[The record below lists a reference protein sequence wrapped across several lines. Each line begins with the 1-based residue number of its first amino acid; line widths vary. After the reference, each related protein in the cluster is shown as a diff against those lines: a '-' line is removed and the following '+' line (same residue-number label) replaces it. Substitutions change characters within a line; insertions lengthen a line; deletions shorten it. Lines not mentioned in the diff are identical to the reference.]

1 MVDFSGYAI
10 MPLALCFNQI
20 KSYTYKL
27 LLVFSVWCML
37 LLNIIQTYQINKYIL
52 LWDEM
57 TIDAYKASFLKTHER
72 YVHMLD

>member
-1 MVDFSGYAI
+1 
-10 MPLALCFNQI
+10 
-20 KSYTYKL
+20 
-27 LLVFSVWCML
+27 

-57 TIDAYKASFLKTHER
+57 TFDAYKASFLKTHER